1 MEDSGNDKYRAPALD
16 KGLDIIE
23 LLAARSHGLSQKDI
37 ASALG
42 RSPNEI
48 YRMLTTLLQR
58 GYIARDDKS
67 DLFALSL
74 KMFSLAQ
81 FHPPMHRLLAHAAPL
96 MQAAVQRSWQSCHIG
111 MEDNGMIVVVAS
123 HPSPGNWGLALRTGS
138 VIGLAN
144 TGTGRVLA
152 AFRSPEEQNVLLDN
166 HRLALGEPKPDRV
179 QLESR
184 LEEIRKRGYEQASSG
199 TTQGVIDLAF
209 PVFDSF
215 SRAIAVVNCP
225 YLSRL
230 DEVVVP
236 DLDEVVEMYKALAAN
251 LTDYFGG
258 AAPTKFE

>member
-1 MEDSGNDKYRAPALD
+1 MDDSANDKYRAPALD

-23 LLAARSHGLSQKDI
+23 LLAERSHGLSQKDI
-37 ASALG
+37 AEALG

-58 GYIARDDKS
+58 GYISRDAKS

-96 MQAAVQRSWQSCHIG
+96 MQAAAQSSWQSCHIG
-111 MEDNGMIVVVAS
+111 MEDNAMVVVVAS
-123 HPSPGNWGLALRTGS
+123 YPSPGNWGLAMRTGS
-138 VIGLAN
+138 VLGLAN

-152 AFRSPEEQNVLLDN
+152 AFRPLEERKALLDN

-179 QLESR
+179 ILKKR
-184 LEEIRKRGYEQASSG
+184 LEAIIARGYEQAPSEA
-199 TTQGVIDLAF
+199 THGVTDLSF

-215 SRAIAVVNCP
+215 SRAIAVVTCP
-225 YLSRL
+225 HLHRI
-230 DEVVVP
+230 DKVVVP
-236 DLDEVVEMYKALAAN
+236 DVDEVVATYKALAAN
-251 LTDYFGG
+251 LTAYFGG
-258 AAPTKFE
+258 VAPD

>member
-1 MEDSGNDKYRAPALD
+1 MDDSANDKYRAPALD
-16 KGLDIIE
+16 KGLDIVE
-23 LLAARSHGLSQKDI
+23 LLAQRSNGLSQKDI
-37 ASALG
+37 AAALE

-58 GYIARDDKS
+58 GYISRDSKS

-96 MQAAVQRSWQSCHIG
+96 MQAAAQRSWQSCHIG

-123 HPSPGNWGLALRTGS
+123 QPSPGNWGLALRTGS

-152 AFRSPEEQNVLLDN
+152 AFRPMEERNALLDN
-166 HRLALGEPKPDRV
+166 HRLALGEPKPDKA
-179 QLESR
+179 LLKKR
-184 LEEIRKRGYEQASSG
+184 LEAILDRGYEQAPSEA
-199 TTQGVIDLAF
+199 THGVTDLAF

-225 YLSRL
+225 HLYRL

-236 DLDEVVEMYKALAAN
+236 NLDEVVATYKDLAAN
-251 LTDYFGG
+251 LTEYFGG
-258 AAPTKFE
+258 VAPS